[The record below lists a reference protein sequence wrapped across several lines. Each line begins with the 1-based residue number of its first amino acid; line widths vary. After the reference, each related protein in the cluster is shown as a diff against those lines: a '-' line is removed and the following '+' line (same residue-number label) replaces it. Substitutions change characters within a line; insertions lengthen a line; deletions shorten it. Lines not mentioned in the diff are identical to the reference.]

1 MLVLGIL
8 FLLFGAI
15 STWVVDSSVVLN
27 DQTIDMDLVGLIFLI
42 LGSIATVFGL
52 YQTETR
58 KDA

>member
-1 MLVLGIL
+1 MLVLGLL
-8 FLLFGAI
+8 FLLIGAI

-58 KDA
+58 KDV